1 MTDVVSGRCLV
12 RGSGWR
18 ELKISLARV
27 RPPNIYFLCW
37 KKQNKTKT
45 SALPHRIV
53 PLGSASWEKQCPK
66 TSWILF
72 YVNVSSEQLN
82 NNHQQKGQSQA
93 GMKRFRRRRRRRRKS
108 GSQRWM
114 LESGQLILMRPA
126 KAVGSVF
133 LSEQIGSLLRL
144 STKGSCV
151 LL

>member
-1 MTDVVSGRCLV
+1 MGEES
-12 RGSGWR
+12 
-18 ELKISLARV
+18 
-27 RPPNIYFLCW
+27 W
-37 KKQNKTKT
+37 KYLWPESDHPTYIFFVEKNKKKTKT

-93 GMKRFRRRRRRRRKS
+93 GMKRFRRRRRRKS